1 MAKADPKV
9 ITWVSLRDAKTLVT
23 EAYGSPQLAERLL
36 LEWLKNGKV
45 RWSCKFI
52 EGRVPKSHPLMK
64 RDQGAPF
71 WGEASF
77 WRDVW
82 LEGATQCGALV
93 EIGSAL
99 HVNWDE
105 SWARHNHGREHV
117 TPHKIVVPRDDL
129 LALLPQEQEHAGFGA
144 AKVWVVS
151 EARRLKVAGE
161 IPAGIRKTKLAQL
174 LADKM
179 CEAAKRD
186 PSIRPVQWRYIA
198 NMLQSWGL
206 WPVSS
211 IK

>member
-1 MAKADPKV
+1 MAKAEPKN
-9 ITWVSLRDAKTLVT
+9 ITWVLLRDAKELVT
-23 EAYGSPQLAERLL
+23 EAYGSPQLAECLL

-52 EGRVPKSHPLMK
+52 EARVPKHHPLAK
-64 RDQGAPF
+64 REQGAPL

-82 LEGATQCGALV
+82 L
-93 EIGSAL
+93 

-105 SWARHNHGREHV
+105 SWARHSRGREHV
-117 TPHKIVVPRDDL
+117 TPHKIGVPRDDL
-129 LALLPQEQEHAGFGA
+129 LALLPQEQEHGAGFGA
-144 AKVWVVS
+144 AKAWVVS
-151 EARRLKVAGE
+151 EARRLKAAGE

-186 PSIRPVQWRYIA
+186 HSIRPVQQRYIA